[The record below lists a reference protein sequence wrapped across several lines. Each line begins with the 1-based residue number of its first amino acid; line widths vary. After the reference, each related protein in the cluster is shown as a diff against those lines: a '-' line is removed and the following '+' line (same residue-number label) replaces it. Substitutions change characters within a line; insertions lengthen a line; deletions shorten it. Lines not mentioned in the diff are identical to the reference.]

1 VNKTFKTN
9 SQIIEIEATATEVI
23 NTKVV
28 FWSHDK
34 GTARL
39 KFQLKKEGA
48 IFPLTEGIIVPIC
61 LLFKSNSAAD
71 GVGRHIYNA
80 TIDDAVS
87 GLISFILPDNILG
100 YQGIVDGSIYID
112 MPNKQSL
119 DTAGRFTF
127 NIRRSPIDDMVPEL
141 EDYYYAGFNAVDQR
155 IKDTLAKIETIETD
169 FIKEMNAMQSKLNKF
184 ESDSKLQMDNI
195 QQQITDKELYTK
207 KETDDKFVPKTQTA
221 TATQAGIAKVID
233 SFASTDTLSALSA
246 LKGKQLNEKIDSR
259 IRLISPK
266 PAADIPSTYQEGISI
281 GDGNTA
287 LGYPLD
293 TCLIVT
299 IKYNI
304 NRIVQYCYP
313 KSYDGAFSAAQPQ
326 IRGAG
331 TTQDTWSIWQKI
343 ILGKD
348 VVHNVDS
355 ISETLPLSAGMG
367 KFINDKANQRVDLTT
382 NQTIGGIKN
391 FTSMPKLNGVD
402 LFEDTGWV
410 NGTWGT
416 DITSFNNDSSNLIR
430 FRKIGNEVYFKG
442 VATNTKVLPIG
453 VQVLVKNI
461 PAEFIPSDGL
471 NVFFPVMQG
480 SIKNTW
486 HCALKATDKT
496 LTLERYGTTS
506 IIEVPANQ
514 WLPFSGSYPV

>member
-1 VNKTFKTN
+1 MNETFKTN
-9 SQIIEIEATATEVI
+9 QQVIEIEATATEVI

-48 IFPLTEGIIVPIC
+48 IFPLTEGTIVPIC
-61 LLFKSNSAAD
+61 LLFKSNRAAD

-80 TIDDAVS
+80 TVDDALN

-112 MPNKQSL
+112 MPNNQSL

-127 NIRRSPIDDMVPEL
+127 NIRRSPIDDIVPEL

-169 FIKEMNAMQSKLNKF
+169 FVKEMNAMQSKLNIF

-221 TATQAGIAKVID
+221 TATQAGILKVIHGLT
-233 SFASTDTLSALSA
+233 STDQLSALSA
-246 LKGKQLNEKIDSR
+246 ADGKALDNKISN
-259 IRLISPK
+259 IPIQKIAPK
-266 PAADIPSTYQEGISI
+266 PATDLPSTYSVGISI
-281 GDGNTA
+281 TDGTTN
-287 LGYPLD
+287 LGYPNNY
-293 TCLIVT
+293 CIVET
-299 IKYNI
+299 IKYDTT
-304 NRIVQYCYP
+304 RATQYCFPRQYLVETD
-313 KSYDGAFSAAQPQ
+313 KIY
-326 IRGAG
+326 IRSFGSSSDSWG
-331 TTQDTWSIWQKI
+331 EWQTI
-343 ILGKD
+343 IMGKD
-348 VVHNVDS
+348 IVHNLTTTATD
-355 ISETLPLSAGMG
+355 LPLSAGMG
-367 KFINDKANQRVDLTT
+367 KQLKESVVNTVD

-391 FTSMPKLNGVD
+391 FTAMPKLNGAD
-402 LFEDTGWV
+402 LFEDAGWV

-453 VQVLVKNI
+453 VQVLAKNI
-461 PAEFIPSDGL
+461 PAEFIPYDGL

-480 SIKNTW
+480 SNKYTW

-496 LTLERYGTTS
+496 LTLERYGSTS
-506 IIEVPANQ
+506 IIEVPLNQ

>member
-1 VNKTFKTN
+1 MNETFKTN
-9 SQIIEIEATATEVI
+9 NQIIEIEATATEVI

-80 TIDDAVS
+80 TIDDAVN

-112 MPNKQSL
+112 MPNNQSL

-127 NIRRSPIDDMVPEL
+127 NIRRSSIDDMVPEL

-169 FIKEMNAMQSKLNKF
+169 FVKEMNAMQSKLNKF

-221 TATQAGIAKVID
+221 TATQAGIARVIHG
-233 SFASTDTLSALSA
+233 FASTDILSALSA
-246 LKGKQLNEKIDSR
+246 AAGKTLNDKIEGAFR
-259 IRLISPK
+259 FVTEK
-266 PAADIPSTYQEGISI
+266 PASDLPATYKNGITI
-281 GDGNTA
+281 GNA
-287 LGYPLD
+287 SNVLGYP
-293 TCLIVT
+293 IPNYGNVMT
-299 IKYNI
+299 IKQSTY
-304 NRIVQYCYP
+304 RVVQYVFP
-313 KSYDGAFSAAQPQ
+313 KTMGSSN
-326 IRGAG
+326 GAG
-331 TTQDTWSIWQKI
+331 SIYI
-343 ILGKD
+343 RSLG
-348 VVHNVDS
+348 
-355 ISETLPLSAGMG
+355 SEQTEWGEWLDFLTS
-367 KFINDKANQRVDLTT
+367 NDKDSLVNVTD

-391 FTSMPKLNGVD
+391 FTAMPKLNGVD

-430 FRKIGNEVYFKG
+430 FRKIGNKVYFKG
-442 VATNTKVLPIG
+442 VATNTKVLPTG

-461 PAEFIPSDGL
+461 PAAFIPSDGL
-471 NVFFPVMQG
+471 NIPLNVMQG
-480 SIKNTW
+480 SNKYTW

-496 LTLERYGTTS
+496 LTLERYGSTS
-506 IIEVPANQ
+506 IIEVPLNQ
-514 WLPFSGSYPV
+514 WLPFSGSYLV